1 MNKVLVIGRNL
12 SRNAVGGMEA
22 LTADVA
28 RILDNNN
35 YQVTFCGPKL
45 TQAEL
50 IIENSRY
57 ITFDCTSSRYTMK
70 FWLSIIKNKN
80 KMRDFDTIYSAGNAA
95 FPLVFF
101 ASRHKVILHCH
112 QTAYR
117 NAINNLKRGDGLRF
131 IINLSRIP
139 REILAFRIF
148 RTILSVSLNVQKD
161 INRFPYYSKSTLLT
175 NFVPETVF
183 QFSKKDR
190 EEVRLELGIN
200 ELEKVY
206 ISTSR
211 LEKNKEI
218 LSTLQLWVKKN
229 NFNSKL
235 LIIGEGSLRNT
246 VVSLTEKDSR
256 VLYLGRKNRSQ
267 LGRYLSASDF
277 YISGSKNEGLSLSIL
292 EALANGLN
300 VLVSPEVRYDLKANH
315 IPAQYVISL
324 DDIDFLEIERLGRSE
339 TSLLPEHLGFN
350 FYENSL
356 LMIFEGHT

>member
-1 MNKVLVIGRNL
+1 MKKVLVIGRNL

-28 RILDNNN
+28 RILDKNN
-35 YQVTFCGPKL
+35 YQVTFCGPRL

-50 IIENSRY
+50 IIANSRY

-70 FWLSIIKNKN
+70 FWLGIIKNEN
-80 KMRDFDTIYSAGNAA
+80 RMRDFDAIYSAGNAA

-131 IINLSRIP
+131 IINLSRVP

-148 RTILSVSLNVQKD
+148 RTILSVSSNVQKD
-161 INRFPYYSKSTLLT
+161 ISRFPYYSKSTLLT

-218 LSTLQLWVKKN
+218 LRTLQLWSKKN
-229 NFNSKL
+229 DFNSKL
-235 LIIGEGSLRNT
+235 LIIGGGTLRNT

-256 VLYLGRKNRSQ
+256 VLYLGSKNRSQ

-292 EALANGLN
+292 EALTNGLN
-300 VLVSPEVRYDLKANH
+300 VLVSSEVRHNLEAND
-315 IPAQYVISL
+315 IPPQYLISL
-324 DDIDFLEIERLGRSE
+324 DGIDFLEIERLGRSE
-339 TSLLPEHLGFN
+339 NSLLPEHLGVN